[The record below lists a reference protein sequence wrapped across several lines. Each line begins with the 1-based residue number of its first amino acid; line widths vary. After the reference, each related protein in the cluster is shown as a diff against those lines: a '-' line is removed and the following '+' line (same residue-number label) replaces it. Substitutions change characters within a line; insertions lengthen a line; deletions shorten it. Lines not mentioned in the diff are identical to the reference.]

1 MDALWTILAFAAGIL
16 ILYVLCKLLSAPLR
30 LLGTLVINALVGALV
45 LLLVNWIG
53 GLFGLSIAINPLNAL
68 ITGVLGAPGVI
79 LLLVLQWIL

>member
-30 LLGTLVINALVGALV
+30 LLGKLVINALVGALV
-45 LLLVNWIG
+45 LLLFNWIG

>member
-30 LLGTLVINALVGALV
+30 LLGKLVINALVGALV
-45 LLLVNWIG
+45 LLLFNWIG

-68 ITGVLGAPGVI
+68 ITGLLGAPGVI